1 MNAAVVTPSN
11 FTRRTVDLPAK
22 FRREG
27 LFALIPLY
35 HLLRLS
41 DLAREGIEHSGSYRF
56 ADHVYRN
63 EASGTGR
70 LGRWLDRRLLN
81 LAATRA
87 MRGRYERSHEAME
100 RAFDAHLAGGQPAP
114 FRLLTVPCGIP
125 RDVRE
130 FAGQMAGEDRTELSG
145 IEYCGIDLDPVVV
158 EAAAAFLADGPLPVR
173 RIIQGNALD
182 AAAYLPGGYH
192 FIASTGLGEFLSDA
206 DLGAFYDNVF
216 SALAPGG
223 TFFTSATSYDRKSD
237 FLLRSFE
244 LNSYYRTRADVGRL
258 LGGRDWASMEFES
271 HGSGLQTFVRAV
283 KRDVTESSCGG
294 SVAPQ
299 GLGANGGG

>member
-1 MNAAVVTPSN
+1 MNATVVAPAN

-27 LFALIPLY
+27 LFGLIPLY

-63 EASGTGR
+63 AASGAGWF
-70 LGRWLDRRLLN
+70 GKWLDRRLLN

-87 MRGRYERSHEAME
+87 MRSRYERAREAME
-100 RAFDAHLAGGQPAP
+100 RAFDAHLAGGRSAP
-114 FRLLTVPCGIP
+114 FRILTAPCGIP
-125 RDVRE
+125 RDIRDFVAQLAVE
-130 FAGQMAGEDRTELSG
+130 DTGQIGR
-145 IEYCGIDLDPVVV
+145 IEYYGIDLDPVVV
-158 EAAAAFLADGPLPVR
+158 EAATAFLAELPLPVR

-192 FIASTGLGEFLSDA
+192 FIASTGLGEFLNDA
-206 DLGAFYDNVF
+206 DLGAFYDHVF

-237 FLLRSFE
+237 FLLRTFE
-244 LNSYYRTRADVGRL
+244 LHSHYRTQADLERL
-258 LGGRDWASMEFES
+258 LGGQGWASVEFET
-271 HGSGLQTFVRAV
+271 HASGLQTVVRAV
-283 KRDVTESSCGG
+283 KR
-294 SVAPQ
+294 
-299 GLGANGGG
+299 